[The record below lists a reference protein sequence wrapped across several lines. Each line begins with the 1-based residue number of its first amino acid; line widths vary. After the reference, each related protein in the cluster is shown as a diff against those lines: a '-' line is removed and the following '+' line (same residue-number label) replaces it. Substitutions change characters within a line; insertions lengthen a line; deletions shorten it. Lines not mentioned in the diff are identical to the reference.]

1 MWLRVLVGSEHTDDS
16 GVAPLVL
23 FKLAATPVIK
33 GLVSMLY
40 DQVYPW
46 WTSSKQSAS
55 KITTSSANVQ
65 KSVTR
70 ETLRQRKPNLES
82 NAFSGK
88 EQKLASNPG
97 EAKNPFDDDRFK
109 RGTDKS
115 CS

>member
-1 MWLRVLVGSEHTDDS
+1 MLVRSEYTDDS

-65 KSVTR
+65 QSVTS

-82 NAFSGK
+82 NASSGK